1 VLLDWFRT
9 TDIYLGQGV
18 ALIGR
23 GAHAASL
30 VRFPSTLP
38 LSRALPLFR
47 QQAPELLGR
56 GARVRVRLSC
66 ALCRL
71 VQFEVPET
79 LKRWN
84 DLEAPAVVQAAASM
98 GIPPGDIAITLDQAR
113 LGRAA
118 ALARL
123 VAKAIGSWAE
133 QEQLALVSLGP
144 LWGEAS
150 RCPAARRRSIQ
161 AISVREQ
168 DGTTDIGSQEATTPS
183 LATLEF
189 QLTPLEG
196 SESQAPRFLRSHW
209 RVA

>member
-1 VLLDWFRT
+1 MDWLRT

-23 GAHAASL
+23 GCQAGSL

-47 QQAPELLGR
+47 QQAPDLLGR
-56 GARVRVRLSC
+56 GTHVRIRLSC

-71 VQFEVPET
+71 IRFEVPGT

-84 DLEAPAVVQAAASM
+84 DLEALALTQAAAAM
-98 GIPPGDIAITLDQAR
+98 GIPSTDIAIALDQAN

-118 ALARL
+118 ALA
-123 VAKAIGSWAE
+123 KAVNEAIVSWVE
-133 QEQLALVSLGP
+133 QERLALVSLGP
-144 LWGEAS
+144 LWGEAA

-161 AISVREQ
+161 AIAVREQ
-168 DGTTDIGSQEATTPS
+168 DGTTDIGSHDATGPS

-189 QLTPLEG
+189 QLTPVQR
-196 SESQAPRFLRSHW
+196 SERQAPRFLRSHW
-209 RVA
+209 GVA